1 VSDKSLNNPVTNLEK
16 GDNKMAEERASA
28 VGEYIRGHKVV
39 KPGQVEPFLTRG
51 KVRHGY
57 LHGAPLRIYAK
68 PSLGKDIT
76 RTSRV
81 LRKSAFVLL
90 VNDKLAAMKPAKA
103 CKGKSFYDG
112 SFQKCLRE
120 QMLGKMAVKL
130 ATAV

>member
-1 VSDKSLNNPVTNLEK
+1 VSDKSLNNLVTNLRK
-16 GDNKMAEERASA
+16 GDNKMAEE
-28 VGEYIRGHKVV
+28 YIRGHKIIA
-39 KPGQVEPFLTRG
+39 PGKVQPFPTRAR
-51 KVRHGY
+51 VRHGY
-57 LHGAPLRIYAK
+57 LHGHPLRLYAK
-68 PSLGKDIT
+68 PSLGKDIV

-81 LRKSAFVLL
+81 MRKSAFVLM

-130 ATAV
+130 GKAV